1 MSRLTIVA
9 VLLFVGGCMDLHGPT
24 DGSLAQI
31 KRQQEQRL
39 MMNCVAEY
47 GAGVAGPQGLAVV
60 QYCREDANVHVW

>member
-9 VLLFVGGCMDLHGPT
+9 VLLCAGCMDLRAPT

-39 MMNCVAEY
+39 MMSCFAENGG
-47 GAGVAGPQGLAVV
+47 GAVGATGLAVI
-60 QYCREDANVHVW
+60 QYCRDDADLRVW